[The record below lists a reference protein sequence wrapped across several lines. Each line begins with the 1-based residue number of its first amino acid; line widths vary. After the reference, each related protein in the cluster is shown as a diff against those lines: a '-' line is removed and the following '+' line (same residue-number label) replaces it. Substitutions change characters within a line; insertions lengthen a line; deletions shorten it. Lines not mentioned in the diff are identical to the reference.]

1 MDAMRYNHAM
11 MADHV
16 AAQTGLVSHLNDL
29 QQQALNVLAQTADFW
44 TNHGAEAYAAAQRSV
59 TTAFQQV
66 FETINRHGGAI
77 GGASGN
83 ADAGDMASAARFVGI

>member
-16 AAQTGLVSHLNDL
+16 AAQQGLVAHLNDL

-44 TNHGAEAYAAAQRSV
+44 TNHGANAYAEAQRSV

-66 FETINRHGGAI
+66 FHTIDRHGSAI
-77 GGASGN
+77 GTASAAAN
-83 ADAGDMASAARFVGI
+83 QGDMANAARFVGI

>member
-1 MDAMRYNHAM
+1 MEAMRYNHAM

-16 AAQTGLVSHLNDL
+16 AAQRGLVAHLNDL

-44 TNHGAEAYAAAQRSV
+44 TNHGANAYAEAQRSV

-66 FETINRHGGAI
+66 FHTIERHGAAI
-77 GGASGN
+77 GGASSN
-83 ADAGDMASAARFVGI
+83 ADAGDMTSAARFVGI

>member
-1 MDAMRYNHAM
+1 MDSMRYNHAL

-16 AAQTGLVSHLNDL
+16 ASQQGLVNQMNDL

-44 TNHGAEAYAAAQRSV
+44 TNHGANAYAEAQRSV
-59 TTAFQQV
+59 TQAYQQV
-66 FETINRHGGAI
+66 FETINRHGSAI
-77 GGASGN
+77 GGSSGN